1 MIKTL
6 SDYNLLESEEWKDSI
21 NTLFLELRSK
31 LPEFFKEVPLPT
43 IPHEDYVEVV
53 IPASKQV
60 MMEDLVE
67 WLEKK
72 LGLHILYASKQNYG
86 KLLKAAAY
94 STSVPFVFHYCI
106 KPKAAS
112 SDKWSNFSCFLS
124 ARMPWLKRKALAVK
138 AWISYVYHKMYRSD
152 NGRKFFTLVL
162 VICMLV
168 FQVVDFHA
176 AKEACSF
183 QVEWAAKGKALSLTP
198 YDIGLPGI
206 DGEVELGPKS
216 FMENIL
222 YPFQTSLW
230 VYMVALMMT
239 LLLFS
244 YRLADLN
251 PTHGWYGLS
260 VQAASTCSRDEKQV
274 AQQVKAWGWSRPAVL
289 AFVDQLQKYEILEV
303 CNMVASKVVHLKP
316 SIFSSGLSPTPS
328 G

>member
-112 SDKWSNFSCFLS
+112 SDKWRNFYSFLS

-138 AWISYVYHKMYRSD
+138 AWISYIYITRCIEVTTEENSLHWFLSFVCWCFRWWTFMQPRKPVRFRW
-152 NGRKFFTLVL
+152 NG
-162 VICMLV
+162 
-168 FQVVDFHA
+168 QP
-176 AKEACSF
+176 
-183 QVEWAAKGKALSLTP
+183 KG
-198 YDIGLPGI
+198 
-206 DGEVELGPKS
+206 
-216 FMENIL
+216 
-222 YPFQTSLW
+222 
-230 VYMVALMMT
+230 
-239 LLLFS
+239 
-244 YRLADLN
+244 RL
-251 PTHGWYGLS
+251 
-260 VQAASTCSRDEKQV
+260 
-274 AQQVKAWGWSRPAVL
+274 
-289 AFVDQLQKYEILEV
+289 
-303 CNMVASKVVHLKP
+303 
-316 SIFSSGLSPTPS
+316 
-328 G
+328 

>member
-1 MIKTL
+1 MVKTL

-31 LPEFFKEVPLPT
+31 LQEFFKEVPLPT

-112 SDKWSNFSCFLS
+112 SDKWRNFYSFLS

-138 AWISYVYHKMYRSD
+138 ARISYVYHKMYRSD

-168 FQVVDFHA
+168 FQV
-176 AKEACSF
+176 
-183 QVEWAAKGKALSLTP
+183 EWAARGKALSLTP
-198 YDIGLPGI
+198 YDIGLSGI

-251 PTHGWYGLS
+251 PTHGRYGLS

-274 AQQVKAWGWSRPAVL
+274 AQLVKAWGWSRPAVL

-303 CNMVASKVVHLKP
+303 CNMVTSKVVHLKP
-316 SIFSSGLSPTPS
+316 SIFSSGLSPTP
-328 G
+328 GG

>member
-94 STSVPFVFHYCI
+94 STPVPFVFHYCI

-112 SDKWSNFSCFLS
+112 SDKWRNFYSFLS

-152 NGRKFFTLVL
+152 NERKFFTLVL

-222 YPFQTSLW
+222 YPFQTSLGLHGSFDDD
-230 VYMVALMMT
+230 VAAI
-239 LLLFS
+239 S

-251 PTHGWYGLS
+251 PTHGRYGLS

-316 SIFSSGLSPTPS
+316 SIFSSGLSPTP
-328 G
+328 GG